1 MDDKLHAMVEG
12 FSPRPRA
19 DDFDDEFDEMETA
32 ADMENFPPVEEKF
45 AVGGTDSSSDAF
57 PEGGEESTYDEG
69 AEGSEGE
76 IERPEDPVVEET
88 SHIPAAEPA
97 APPSENNLSSSSLAE
112 GESAAPSSPGE
123 KGKEALS
130 LTVPVSQND
139 TEAGAASEVL
149 PPPKVPLEASSD
161 EPSSK
166 DASSASVSASA
177 SASVSDGE
185 HQDASSSVSSEVCE
199 EPVSFPEEYKPEPL
213 SQGKPAVDV
222 TDSSSVSVS
231 KEIPLAQVEGASSA
245 AAPSSS
251 EILALLNQILLMQ
264 SKNISEEAG
273 KQVASVV
280 VADIARQLHLLSDE
294 ASKQILAQVEKD
306 LYERLMPDILNK
318 LSDSVNRQLSPL
330 TDTLESSKK
339 SLENT
344 QSTLD
349 AFNEAI
355 KKNQEVAKSFDHFN
369 DQLIKTLDDS
379 LNEEIKN
386 KADAFSASLSSSV
399 ASITNNAS
407 SYIAQNF
414 KSAFE
419 HFAKVYGLCAFG
431 KHYFWGFIFNP
442 LTFLLFANSIL
453 LLFIL
458 RGLL

>member
-1 MDDKLHAMVEG
+1 MDDKLHAMVGG
-12 FSPRPRA
+12 FSQRPRP

-32 ADMENFPPVEEKF
+32 ASAMEDFSPVEEKY
-45 AVGGTDSSSDAF
+45 AADGADPSSDAF
-57 PEGGEESTYDEG
+57 PEGGDESTYDESG
-69 AEGSEGE
+69 EGSEGE
-76 IERPEDPVVEET
+76 IERPEETMTEET

-97 APPSENNLSSSSLAE
+97 APPSENHLSSGSLSE
-112 GESAAPSSPGE
+112 EEIAASSPGE
-123 KGKEALS
+123 SKDKEALS
-130 LTVPVSQND
+130 LADPVPQNH
-139 TEAGAASEVL
+139 TEAGAAPEVL
-149 PPPKVPLEASSD
+149 PPPKPPLEAPMD
-161 EPSSK
+161 EPSAK
-166 DASSASVSASA
+166 NAPSASA
-177 SASVSDGE
+177 SDGE
-185 HQDASSSVSSEVCE
+185 HQDASSVSPEVCE
-199 EPVSFPEEYKPEPL
+199 DPVSSPEENKSEPL
-213 SQGKPAVDV
+213 SQERPAVDV
-222 TDSSSVSVS
+222 SDDSSVSAANTLS
-231 KEIPLAQVEGASSA
+231 LGKAPGALP

-294 ASKQILAQVEKD
+294 ASKQILQQVEKD
-306 LYERLMPDILNK
+306 LYERLMPDVLSK
-318 LSDSVNRQLSPL
+318 LSDSVNQQLAPL
-330 TDTLESSKK
+330 SDTLKSSQK
-339 SLENT
+339 SLEET
-344 QSTLD
+344 RSTLD
-349 AFNEAI
+349 SFREAI

-369 DQLIKTLDDS
+369 DQLVKTLDDS

-407 SYIAQNF
+407 TYIAQNF
-414 KSAFE
+414 KSAFQ

-442 LTFLLFANSIL
+442 LTFLLFVNSIL

>member
-1 MDDKLHAMVEG
+1 MDDKLHAMVGG
-12 FSPRPRA
+12 FSQRPRP

-32 ADMENFPPVEEKF
+32 SDMEDFSPVEEKY
-45 AVGGTDSSSDAF
+45 AADGADPSSDAF
-57 PEGGEESTYDEG
+57 SEGGDESTYDEG
-69 AEGSEGE
+69 GEGSEGE
-76 IERPEDPVVEET
+76 IERPEETMTEET

-97 APPSENNLSSSSLAE
+97 APPSENHLSSGSLSE
-112 GESAAPSSPGE
+112 EEIAASSPGE
-123 KGKEALS
+123 SKDKEALS
-130 LTVPVSQND
+130 LADPVPQNH
-139 TEAGAASEVL
+139 TETGAAPEVL
-149 PPPKVPLEASSD
+149 PPPKPPLEAPMD
-161 EPSSK
+161 EPSAK
-166 DASSASVSASA
+166 NAPSASA
-177 SASVSDGE
+177 SDGE
-185 HQDASSSVSSEVCE
+185 HQDASSVSPEVCE
-199 EPVSFPEEYKPEPL
+199 DPVSSPEENKSEPL
-213 SQGKPAVDV
+213 SQERPAVDV
-222 TDSSSVSVS
+222 SDDSSVSAANTLS
-231 KEIPLAQVEGASSA
+231 LGEAPGASS

-294 ASKQILAQVEKD
+294 ASKQILQQVEKD
-306 LYERLMPDILNK
+306 LYERLMPDVLSK
-318 LSDSVNRQLSPL
+318 LSDSVNRQLAPL
-330 TDTLESSKK
+330 SDTLKSSQK
-339 SLENT
+339 SLEET
-344 QSTLD
+344 RSTLD
-349 AFNEAI
+349 SFREAI

-369 DQLIKTLDDS
+369 EQLVKTLDDS

-407 SYIAQNF
+407 TYIAQNF
-414 KSAFE
+414 KSAFQ

-442 LTFLLFANSIL
+442 LTFLLFVNSIL

>member
-1 MDDKLHAMVEG
+1 MDDKLHAMVGG
-12 FSPRPRA
+12 FSRRPRP

-32 ADMENFPPVEEKF
+32 ASDMENFSPVEEKY
-45 AVGGTDSSSDAF
+45 AADGADSSSDAF
-57 PEGGEESTYDEG
+57 SEGGDESTYDEG
-69 AEGSEGE
+69 GEGSEGE
-76 IERPEDPVVEET
+76 IERPEETMTEET
-88 SHIPAAEPA
+88 NHIPAAEPA
-97 APPSENNLSSSSLAE
+97 APPSESNLSSGSLSE
-112 GESAAPSSPGE
+112 EEIAASSSPGE
-123 KGKEALS
+123 SKDKEALS
-130 LTVPVSQND
+130 LAVPVPQND
-139 TEAGAASEVL
+139 TEVSAVPEVL
-149 PPPKVPLEASSD
+149 PPPKPSLEAPMD
-161 EPSSK
+161 EPSAK
-166 DASSASVSASA
+166 DIS

-185 HQDASSSVSSEVCE
+185 HQDASSVSSEVCE
-199 EPVSFPEEYKPEPL
+199 DPVSSPEENKPEPL
-213 SQGKPAVDV
+213 SQEKSAVDV
-222 TDSSSVSVS
+222 SNDSSVSAANTLSLGEAPVGS
-231 KEIPLAQVEGASSA
+231 P

-280 VADIARQLHLLSDE
+280 VADISRQLHLLSDE

-306 LYERLMPDILNK
+306 LYERLMPDVLNK
-318 LSDSVNRQLSPL
+318 LSDSVNRQLAPL
-330 TDTLESSKK
+330 SDMLKSSQK
-339 SLENT
+339 SLEET
-344 QSTLD
+344 RSTLD
-349 AFNEAI
+349 SFREAI

-369 DQLIKTLDDS
+369 DQLVKTLDDS

-407 SYIAQNF
+407 TYIAQNF
-414 KSAFE
+414 KSAFQ

-442 LTFLLFANSIL
+442 LTFLLFVNSIL

>member
-1 MDDKLHAMVEG
+1 MDDKLHAMVGG
-12 FSPRPRA
+12 FSQRPRP

-32 ADMENFPPVEEKF
+32 ASAMENFSPVEEKY
-45 AVGGTDSSSDAF
+45 AADGADPSSDAF
-57 PEGGEESTYDEG
+57 SEGGDESTYDEG
-69 AEGSEGE
+69 GEGSEGE
-76 IERPEDPVVEET
+76 IERPEETMTEET

-97 APPSENNLSSSSLAE
+97 APASENYLSSGSLSE
-112 GESAAPSSPGE
+112 EESAASSSGE
-123 KGKEALS
+123 SKDKEALS
-130 LTVPVSQND
+130 LAVPVSQND
-139 TEAGAASEVL
+139 TDASAAPEVL
-149 PPPKVPLEASSD
+149 PPQKPLLHAPMGESSA
-161 EPSSK
+161 K
-166 DASSASVSASA
+166 DAPSASA
-177 SASVSDGE
+177 SDGE
-185 HQDASSSVSSEVCE
+185 HPDASFVSSEVCE
-199 EPVSFPEEYKPEPL
+199 DPVSSPEENKPEPL
-213 SQGKPAVDV
+213 SQEKPAMDV
-222 TDSSSVSVS
+222 SDDSSVSAANTLS
-231 KEIPLAQVEGASSA
+231 LGKAPGASP

-294 ASKQILAQVEKD
+294 ASKQILQQVEKD
-306 LYERLMPDILNK
+306 LYERLMPDVLSK
-318 LSDSVNRQLSPL
+318 LSDSVNRQLAPL
-330 TDTLESSKK
+330 SDTLKSSQK
-339 SLENT
+339 SLEET
-344 QSTLD
+344 RSTLD
-349 AFNEAI
+349 SFREAI

-369 DQLIKTLDDS
+369 DQLVKTLDDS

-407 SYIAQNF
+407 TYIAQNF
-414 KSAFE
+414 KSAFQ

-442 LTFLLFANSIL
+442 LTFLLFVNSIL

>member
-1 MDDKLHAMVEG
+1 MDDKLHAMVGG
-12 FSPRPRA
+12 FSQRPRP

-32 ADMENFPPVEEKF
+32 SDMENFSPVEEKY
-45 AVGGTDSSSDAF
+45 AADGADSSSDAF
-57 PEGGEESTYDEG
+57 PEGGDESTYDEG
-69 AEGSEGE
+69 GEGSEGE
-76 IERPEDPVVEET
+76 IERPEETMTEET

-97 APPSENNLSSSSLAE
+97 APPSENHLSSGSLSE
-112 GESAAPSSPGE
+112 EEIAASSPGE
-123 KGKEALS
+123 SKDKEALPS
-130 LTVPVSQND
+130 AVPAPQNH
-139 TEAGAASEVL
+139 TETGAAPEVL
-149 PPPKVPLEASSD
+149 PPPKPPLEAPMD
-161 EPSSK
+161 EPSAK
-166 DASSASVSASA
+166 NAPSASA
-177 SASVSDGE
+177 SDEE
-185 HQDASSSVSSEVCE
+185 HQDASSISSEVCE
-199 EPVSFPEEYKPEPL
+199 DPVSFPEENKPEPL
-213 SQGKPAVDV
+213 SQEKPAVDV
-222 TDSSSVSVS
+222 SDDSSVSAANTLS
-231 KEIPLAQVEGASSA
+231 LGEAPGTSP

-306 LYERLMPDILNK
+306 LYERLMPDVLSK
-318 LSDSVNRQLSPL
+318 LSDSVNRQLDPL
-330 TDTLESSKK
+330 SDTLKSSQK
-339 SLENT
+339 SLEET
-344 QSTLD
+344 RSTLD
-349 AFNEAI
+349 SFREAI

-369 DQLIKTLDDS
+369 DQLVKTLDDS

-407 SYIAQNF
+407 TYIAQNF
-414 KSAFE
+414 KSAFQ

-442 LTFLLFANSIL
+442 LTFLLFVNSIL